1 MGTKCISLH
10 LPCVPTLF
18 AFLLQSSIRT
28 YLPLLCDSHPT
39 PWSSVAGWQHH
50 RICLSWTFQEGD
62 ANLYPPWCPMQCLAH
77 SMPSGNICW
86 YGIFLTG
93 WAVLCRNSAY
103 RNSLLASLTLRELI
117 SQMETVCRIFS
128 SLSPFVNLGLCS
140 VVTSASLYLP
150 VPSLRSASTLQN
162 ASSFCSVL
170 WEQGLCSAECSV
182 RTGERVAKAE
192 GCSVHYVL
200 FS

>member
-1 MGTKCISLH
+1 
-10 LPCVPTLF
+10 
-18 AFLLQSSIRT
+18 
-28 YLPLLCDSHPT
+28 
-39 PWSSVAGWQHH
+39 
-50 RICLSWTFQEGD
+50 
-62 ANLYPPWCPMQCLAH
+62 MQCLAH